1 LYFEKELFFIGEAK
15 MSDMISGVAGQLF
28 QQILEKQTLNQQP
41 QTQNNRSFES
51 YLQQDTKTQT
61 DDKTVT
67 QTQTVEKTQNPTT
80 SGADMQQKLDQM
92 EAELADR
99 FKQQNQD
106 QSKIN
111 KMMPELLDSKTRL
124 GMLKEA
130 YSKIGDT
137 SKVTND
143 LSGRFTQVES
153 EYKQVEAIMH
163 SDKNLSSGELLA
175 LQARL
180 YQVGQH
186 IEVMSKV
193 VDQMAGGIKTV
204 LNTNV

>member
-1 LYFEKELFFIGEAK
+1 

-28 QQILEKQTLNQQP
+28 QQILESQTTNQQT
-41 QTQNNRSFES
+41 QTQNKRSFES
-51 YLQQDTKTQT
+51 YLQQDAKTQT
-61 DDKTVT
+61 DDKI
-67 QTQTVEKTQNPTT
+67 QTQTVEKPSEPAT
-80 SGADMQQKLDQM
+80 SGTEMQRKLDQM

-111 KMMPELLDSKTRL
+111 KMLPDLLDSKTRL

-153 EYKQVEAIMH
+153 EYKQVEAIMN

>member
-1 LYFEKELFFIGEAK
+1 

-28 QQILEKQTLNQQP
+28 QQILENQTKQQP
-41 QTQNNRSFES
+41 QASNNRSFES

-61 DDKTVT
+61 DDKTLT
-67 QTQTVEKTQNPTT
+67 QTQSVEKTENPKT

-111 KMMPELLDSKTRL
+111 KMLPDLLDSKTRL

-130 YSKIGDT
+130 YGKIGNT
-137 SKVTND
+137 SKVTSD
-143 LSGRFTQVES
+143 LSGRFVQVES
-153 EYKQVEAIMH
+153 EYKQVEAIMQ

-204 LNTNV
+204 LNTNI

>member
-1 LYFEKELFFIGEAK
+1 

-28 QQILEKQTLNQQP
+28 QQILENQSLKQQP
-41 QTQNNRSFES
+41 QPTNNRSFES
-51 YLQQDTKTQT
+51 YLQQDMKAQTPT

-67 QTQTVEKTQNPTT
+67 QTQTIEKTQNPTT
-80 SGADMQQKLDQM
+80 SGADMQKKLDQM

-137 SKVTND
+137 SKVTSD
-143 LSGRFTQVES
+143 LSGRFTQVET
-153 EYKQVEAIMH
+153 EYKQVEAIMN

>member
-1 LYFEKELFFIGEAK
+1 
-15 MSDMISGVAGQLF
+15 MSDIISGVAGQLF
-28 QQILEKQTLNQQP
+28 QQILESQTTNQP
-41 QTQNNRSFES
+41 TETNNKRSFES

-61 DDKTVT
+61 DDKTTT
-67 QTQTVEKTQNPTT
+67 QTIEKPQEATT
-80 SGADMQQKLDQM
+80 SGSEMQRKLDQM
-92 EAELADR
+92 EAELANK
-99 FKQQNQD
+99 FKQNNQD
-106 QSKIN
+106 QNNFN

-137 SKVTND
+137 SKVTSD
-143 LSGRFTQVES
+143 LSGRFVQVEN
-153 EYKQVEAIMH
+153 EYKQVEAIMS
-163 SDKNLSSGELLA
+163 SDKNLSTGELLA

>member
-1 LYFEKELFFIGEAK
+1 

-28 QQILEKQTLNQQP
+28 QQILENQTTKQQP
-41 QTQNNRSFES
+41 QTQNKRTFES
-51 YLQQDTKTQT
+51 YLQQQDIKTQSDNQT
-61 DDKTVT
+61 PT
-67 QTQTVEKTQNPTT
+67 QTIEKTQQPTT
-80 SGADMQQKLDQM
+80 SGTEMQKKLDQM

-99 FKQQNQD
+99 FRETNQNQNNF
-106 QSKIN
+106 N
-111 KMMPELLDSKTRL
+111 KMMPELLDSKSRL
-124 GMLKEA
+124 GMLREA
-130 YSKIGDT
+130 YGKLGDT
-137 SKVTND
+137 SKMTSD
-143 LSGRFTQVES
+143 LSGRFTQVEN
-153 EYKQVEAIMH
+153 EYKQVESIMN
-163 SDKNLSSGELLA
+163 SDKNLSTGELLA

>member
-1 LYFEKELFFIGEAK
+1 
-15 MSDMISGVAGQLF
+15 MNDMISGVACQIF
-28 QQILEKQTLNQQP
+28 QQMLENQTLKQQP
-41 QTQNNRSFES
+41 QPSSNRTFES

-61 DDKTVT
+61 QSDDKTA
-67 QTQTVEKTQNPTT
+67 QTQTVEKPQEPTT
-80 SGADMQQKLDQM
+80 SGTDMQKKLDQM
-92 EAELADR
+92 EAELADK
-99 FKQQNQD
+99 FKQTNQD
-106 QSKIN
+106 SSKLN
-111 KMMPELLDSKTRL
+111 KMLPELLDSKTRF

-130 YSKIGDT
+130 YSKIGNT
-137 SKVTND
+137 SKVTSD

-163 SDKNLSSGELLA
+163 SDKNLSTGELLA

>member
-1 LYFEKELFFIGEAK
+1 

>member
-1 LYFEKELFFIGEAK
+1 

-28 QQILEKQTLNQQP
+28 QQILENQTLKQQP
-41 QTQNNRSFES
+41 QTQTNRTFES

-61 DDKTVT
+61 QTDDKTTT
-67 QTQTVEKTQNPTT
+67 QSVEKTTQPNV
-80 SGADMQQKLDQM
+80 SGTEMQKKLDQM
-92 EAELADR
+92 EAELAER
-99 FKQQNQD
+99 FKQTNQNQNNF
-106 QSKIN
+106 N

-137 SKVTND
+137 SKVTSD
-143 LSGRFTQVES
+143 LSGRFTQVEN
-153 EYKQVEAIMH
+153 EYKQVEAIMN
-163 SDKNLSSGELLA
+163 SDKNLSTGELLA

>member
-1 LYFEKELFFIGEAK
+1 
-15 MSDMISGVAGQLF
+15 MSDMISGVAGQMF
-28 QQILEKQTLNQQP
+28 QKLLENKNLQQP
-41 QTQNNRSFES
+41 QTQTPNGRSFES
-51 YLQQDTKTQT
+51 YLQQNGGTQT
-61 DDKTVT
+61 PTGDKTVT
-67 QTQTVEKTQNPTT
+67 QTQSVDKTQNPTT
-80 SGADMQQKLDQM
+80 SGVEMQTKLDQM
-92 EAELADR
+92 QAELANK
-99 FKQQNQD
+99 FKEQNQD
-106 QSKIN
+106 QNKIN
-111 KMMPELLDSKTRL
+111 KMLPELLDSKSRL

-130 YSKIGDT
+130 YGKMGDT
-137 SKVTND
+137 SKVTSD

-153 EYKQVEAIMH
+153 EYKQVESIMH

>member
-1 LYFEKELFFIGEAK
+1 

-28 QQILEKQTLNQQP
+28 QQILESQTTNQP
-41 QTQNNRSFES
+41 TETNNKRSFES

-61 DDKTVT
+61 DDKTTT
-67 QTQTVEKTQNPTT
+67 QTIEKPQEATT
-80 SGADMQQKLDQM
+80 SGSEMQRKLDQM
-92 EAELADR
+92 EAELANK
-99 FKQQNQD
+99 FKQNNQD
-106 QSKIN
+106 QNNFN
-111 KMMPELLDSKTRL
+111 KMMPELLDSKSRL
-124 GMLKEA
+124 GMLREA

-137 SKVTND
+137 SKVTSD
-143 LSGRFTQVES
+143 LSGRFTQVEN
-153 EYKQVEAIMH
+153 EYKQVEAIMN
-163 SDKNLSSGELLA
+163 SDKNLSTGELLA

>member
-1 LYFEKELFFIGEAK
+1 

-28 QQILEKQTLNQQP
+28 QQILENQAAKQQP
-41 QTQNNRSFES
+41 QQTSGGRSFES

-61 DDKTVT
+61 DDKTTTTT
-67 QTQTVEKTQNPTT
+67 QQIDKPQEPTQT
-80 SGADMQQKLDQM
+80 SGAEMQKKLDEM
-92 EAELADR
+92 EAQLAER
-99 FKQQNQD
+99 FKQQNKD
-106 QSKIN
+106 QNRIN
-111 KMMPELLDSKTRL
+111 QMLPELMDSKTRL
-124 GMLKEA
+124 GMLREA

-137 SKVTND
+137 SRVTSD
-143 LSGRFTQVES
+143 LSGRFVQVEN
-153 EYKQVEAIMH
+153 EYREVESIMR
-163 SDKNLSSGELLA
+163 SDKNLSTGELLA

>member
-1 LYFEKELFFIGEAK
+1 
-15 MSDMISGVAGQLF
+15 MSDMISGVAGQIF
-28 QQILEKQTLNQQP
+28 QQILENQGFKQQQQP
-41 QTQNNRSFES
+41 QTSANKSFES
-51 YLQQDTKTQT
+51 YLQQDNKTNT
-61 DDKTVT
+61 ENT
-67 QTQTVEKTQNPTT
+67 QTQTTEKIQEPKT
-80 SGADMQQKLDQM
+80 SGAEMQRKLDQM
-92 EAELADR
+92 EAELAQK
-99 FKQQNQD
+99 FKEQNQN
-106 QSKIN
+106 QSNFN
-111 KMMPELLDSKTRL
+111 KMMPELLESKSRL

-137 SKVTND
+137 AKMTSD
-143 LSGRFTQVES
+143 LSGRFVQVES
-153 EYKQVEAIMH
+153 EYKAVEAVMM
-163 SDKNLSSGELLA
+163 SDKNLSTGELLA

>member
-1 LYFEKELFFIGEAK
+1 

-28 QQILEKQTLNQQP
+28 QQILENQSTNQQT
-41 QTQNNRSFES
+41 QTKKSFES
-51 YLQQDTKTQT
+51 YLQQETKTQT
-61 DDKTVT
+61 DDKTAT
-67 QTQTVEKTQNPTT
+67 TQTVEKPTESTT
-80 SGADMQQKLDQM
+80 SGTVMQRKLDQM
-92 EAELADR
+92 EAELAEK
-99 FKQQNQD
+99 FKQTNQD
-106 QSKIN
+106 QN
-111 KMMPELLDSKTRL
+111 NFNRMMPELLDSKTRL

-137 SKVTND
+137 SKVTSD
-143 LSGRFTQVES
+143 LSGRFVQVEN
-153 EYKQVEAIMH
+153 EYKQVEAIMN
-163 SDKNLSSGELLA
+163 SDKNLSTGELLA